1 MVTRRNL
8 LFNKGPTRLTTLLK
22 EAKGPT
28 RREALVKIMG
38 PLPWIITKYIN
49 TKGRP
54 FHVTRKGVFIVRVDG
69 KSLYGRKSKACSV
82 PTKIRSKR
90 CKN

>member
-1 MVTRRNL
+1 MATRRNL

-28 RREALVKIMG
+28 RREALMKIMG
-38 PLPWIITKYIN
+38 PLPWII

-82 PTKIRSKR
+82 PTKR